1 MPPDNV
7 SHYQPA
13 RQIPSLLP
21 MSRNADTEGIR
32 KLLDA
37 RLHHVNVRL
46 RGFLK
51 MKVRLRLRLS
61 PSVQRQF
68 ARNRDLA
75 SVGAALLTPAS
86 AMALV
91 LGAWRLGSD
100 LSWTGEFAISRGLFS
115 HWQVWIAMAGLL
127 QTCASLLGRHGR
139 GGGHEAMP

>member
-1 MPPDNV
+1 MGRNV
-7 SHYQPA
+7 E
-13 RQIPSLLP
+13 
-21 MSRNADTEGIR
+21 TEGIR
-32 KLLDA
+32 KLLEA
-37 RLHHVNVRL
+37 TLHHVSVRL

-51 MKVRLRLRLS
+51 MKVRLRLS

-100 LSWTGEFAISRGLFS
+100 LSWTGEFAISQGLFS